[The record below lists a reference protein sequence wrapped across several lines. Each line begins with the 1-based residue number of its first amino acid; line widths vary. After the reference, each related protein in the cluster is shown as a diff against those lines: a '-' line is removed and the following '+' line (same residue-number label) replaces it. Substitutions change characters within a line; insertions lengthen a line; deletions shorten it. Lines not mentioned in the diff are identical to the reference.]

1 MAVIVVLCFVATEDR
16 GVIFSLLA
24 VIFRQAPVTVLR
36 QRRKLRTAKEGG
48 NIYIF

>member
-24 VIFRQAPVTVLR
+24 VIFRQAPVLR

-48 NIYIF
+48 HINIF